1 MGLAGYAGV
10 GRVSHIACRADHWL
24 FSRKTLGAD
33 ENLARPSAADLVG
46 HARPDLAAAQMSKRQ
61 EDELLAEFMIWLA
74 LNYKAIRHAMRAE
87 IQRDTPNLR

>member
-1 MGLAGYAGV
+1 
-10 GRVSHIACRADHWL
+10 
-24 FSRKTLGAD
+24 
-33 ENLARPSAADLVG
+33 
-46 HARPDLAAAQMSKRQ
+46 MSKRQ